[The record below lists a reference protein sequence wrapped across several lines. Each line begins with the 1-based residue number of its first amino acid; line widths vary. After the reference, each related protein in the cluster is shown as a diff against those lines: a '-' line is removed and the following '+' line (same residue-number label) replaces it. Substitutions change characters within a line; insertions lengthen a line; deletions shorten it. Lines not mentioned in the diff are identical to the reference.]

1 MSRSSSFTASA
12 GTPARRRAPSI
23 GRGLCLTI
31 LLMLCMTLGGMIG
44 ANFNPE
50 GNANAS
56 TMLTQLEEFQIV
68 EETYDTIRSSYV
80 LADEFSDQDLMYG
93 ASRGMIDALGDE
105 GHSTFLDPQ
114 EAIEFERSSRG
125 ELIGIG
131 IQVDTTGAQP
141 VVVAPIDGSPAFDVG
156 IRSGDVI
163 IAVDGVQSIDV
174 TPQELVD
181 LIRGEEGTDV
191 TVTLRRQNEL
201 EPYEVTITRA
211 RIDVRPVSY
220 LMMPEGVLWLR
231 VSQFSSGAT
240 EGVVEA
246 LRFGKEQGMTGVV
259 LDLRNNPGGL
269 VFEAIGIGS
278 QFIPGGSVLYQE
290 QNADGSVHE
299 VRTIGSEGEWQSGDL
314 VVLIN
319 DGSASASEIVSS
331 GIRDNDR
338 GQLFGE
344 TTFGTGTV
352 LLPFELSDGSV
363 ALLGTKL
370 WLTASGEEIWKRG
383 VEPETVVRLEP
394 GVSPRLPIEFETES
408 LSDNELAVIEDTQL
422 LTAYRSLASTTGD

>member
-1 MSRSSSFTASA
+1 MPLIPSFTDSADPRARGRASSF
-12 GTPARRRAPSI
+12 

-31 LLMLCMTLGGMIG
+31 LLMLSMTLGGMIG
-44 ANFNPE
+44 AGFNPE
-50 GNANAS
+50 GNATAS
-56 TMLTQLEEFQIV
+56 TMLSQLEEFQIV

-80 LADEFSDQDLMYG
+80 LADEFSDQELMYG

-114 EAIEFERSSRG
+114 EALEFERSARG

-131 IQVDTTGAQP
+131 IQVDTTGPQP
-141 VVVAPIDGSPAFDVG
+141 IVVAPIDGSPAFDVG

-163 IAVDGVQSIDV
+163 IAVDGVQSTDV

-181 LIRGEEGTDV
+181 LIRGKEGTDV

-220 LMMPEGVLWLR
+220 RMLPEGVLWLR

-246 LRFGKEQGMTGVV
+246 LRFGQQQGMTGVV

-299 VRTIGSEGEWQSGDL
+299 VRTIGTEGEWQRGEL
-314 VVLIN
+314 AVLIN
-319 DGSASASEIVSS
+319 EGSASASEIVSS

-338 GQLFGE
+338 GQLYGE

-383 VEPETVVRLEP
+383 VEPETVVTLEP
-394 GVSPRLPIEFETES
+394 GVSPRLPIEFETKALTE
-408 LSDNELAVIEDTQL
+408 DDLAGVEDTQL
-422 LTAYRSLASTTGD
+422 LTAFRSLVSSADA

>member
-1 MSRSSSFTASA
+1 MPLVPSFTASND
-12 GTPARRRAPSI
+12 ARVRGRKPSF

-31 LLMLCMTLGGMIG
+31 LLTLSMTLGGTIG
-44 ANFNPE
+44 AGFNPE
-50 GNANAS
+50 GNATAS

-80 LADEFSDQDLMYG
+80 LADEFSDQELMYG

-114 EAIEFERSSRG
+114 EALEFERSSRG

-131 IQVDTTGAQP
+131 IQVDTTGPQP

-299 VRTIGSEGEWQSGDL
+299 VRTIGTEGEWQSGEL

-319 DGSASASEIVSS
+319 EGSASASEIVSS

-338 GQLFGE
+338 GQLFGD

-383 VEPETVVRLEP
+383 VEPETVVTLEP
-394 GVSPRLPIEFETES
+394 GVSPRLPIEFETDS
-408 LSDNELAVIEDTQL
+408 LTEEDLAAIEDTQL
-422 LTAYRSLASTTGD
+422 LTAYRSVVSTAGG